1 MNENETANGNG
12 IETDSKKFDPE
23 DTAAILK
30 EKLYTIK
37 EVAKMIGVA
46 KKTVYIWKD
55 EGRLKT
61 VRIAGSVIR
70 VTATE
75 LADFMSGRDTDRKPV
90 KRKPAGTATATANTN
105 GNGNT
110 NPTTDT
116 TPTATA
122 SAHADTDAQ
131 QPAEIETGAAPD
143 TTDADEGTD
152 EAEAWNEPDTEDG
165 DSEQDRERIADE
177 LRMFYAAHQ

>member
-90 KRKPAGTATATANTN
+90 KRKPAGTANATATATTNTD
-105 GNGNT
+105 GN
-110 NPTTDT
+110 TDT
-116 TPTATA
+116 TPIPTA
-122 SAHADTDAQ
+122 SAPADTDAQ
-131 QPAEIETGAAPD
+131 QPAEIETGDAGD

-152 EAEAWNEPDTEDG
+152 EPANEDG